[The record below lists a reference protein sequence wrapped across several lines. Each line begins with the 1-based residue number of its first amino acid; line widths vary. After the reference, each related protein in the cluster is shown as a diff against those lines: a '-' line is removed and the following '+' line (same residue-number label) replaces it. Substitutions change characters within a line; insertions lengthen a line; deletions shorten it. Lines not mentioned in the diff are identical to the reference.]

1 MTTFRFGR
9 RVNRMPSLTISLGK
23 GSTSFSGG
31 APTGKPGALVNL
43 IGYVLFA
50 LFLVWL
56 FWLGS

>member
-1 MTTFRFGR
+1 MTTFRFR
-9 RVNRMPSLTISLGK
+9 RRINLMPGLTISLGK
-23 GSTSFSGG
+23 RSASFSGG

-43 IGYVLFA
+43 TGYVLFA

>member
-1 MTTFRFGR
+1 MTTFRFRR
-9 RVNRMPSLTISLGK
+9 RVNVTPDLTISLGK

-31 APTGKPGALVNL
+31 APTRKPGVLVNL
-43 IGYVLFA
+43 TGYVLFA